1 MATRSR
7 LFLTNYDQFGARR
20 HAGAHREVGPRFYE
34 AMAAGCVLAGDLPV
48 GSRQFGEYVAD
59 AHPLQFPADAHRLP
73 AEVAAALD
81 DPAESQRLGRLARAA
96 ALRRNDVAHR
106 WRDMAELA
114 GIPVSPGIEN
124 RIAQLAD
131 MADSVLAGRGGHDDP
146 VAESY
151 ARAAGFPGDRPPD
164 SYPAEDYQPEGDPAR
179 PLPDYSSG
187 EYPSS
192 GEYHPDDLPGAGDHP
207 TGEHPP
213 RGYPRDEHPTGGFRT
228 GDADPPG
235 GSASGGYRD
244 PAFDGR

>member
-1 MATRSR
+1 
-7 LFLTNYDQFGARR
+7 
-20 HAGAHREVGPRFYE
+20 
-34 AMAAGCVLAGDLPV
+34 
-48 GSRQFGEYVAD
+48 
-59 AHPLQFPADAHRLP
+59 
-73 AEVAAALD
+73 
-81 DPAESQRLGRLARAA
+81 ESQRLGRLARAA

-124 RIAQLAD
+124 RITQLAD

-164 SYPAEDYQPEGDPAR
+164 SYPSEDYRPEDHRAPSHPTGDYTSG
-179 PLPDYSSG
+179 DY
-187 EYPSS
+187 
-192 GEYHPDDLPGAGDHP
+192 P
-207 TGEHPP
+207 TGEHPHGEQS
-213 RGYPRDEHPTGGFRT
+213 RGEQSRGEHPHGEHPSGGFRT
-228 GDADPPG
+228 GEADPPG